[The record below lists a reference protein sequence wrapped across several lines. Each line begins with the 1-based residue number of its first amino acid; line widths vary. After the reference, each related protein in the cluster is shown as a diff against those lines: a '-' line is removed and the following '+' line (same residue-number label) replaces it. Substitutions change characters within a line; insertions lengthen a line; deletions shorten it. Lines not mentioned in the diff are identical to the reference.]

1 MDTVRLPEPTKDLE
15 RAKRDIFDYGLCVI
29 PEVLTGEALA
39 RTRRRF
45 YEAAEWDAQR
55 GLTGDPFE
63 LDLDATNRR
72 VWALL
77 NKGWEFVEM
86 AEHPVALELLRSVLG
101 WPMLLCNISGNI
113 TGPGGAA
120 GLMHADQSFCPEP
133 WSAAYGA
140 NAVWMLDDFTDANG
154 ATRIVPGSHRWNRAP
169 REGELEFPDVPI
181 EGAAGTLVVMEARVW
196 HRTGANCTDDEY
208 RGGVL
213 GWYTLPI
220 YRTQE
225 NCFLSL
231 NPNVRQSASDT
242 LLELLAYRTQGFG
255 LVNGSSPA

>member
-1 MDTVRLPEPTKDLE
+1 MDAQLPQPTKDLE
-15 RAKRDIFDYGLCVI
+15 RAKRDIVEHGLCII
-29 PEVLTGEALA
+29 PDVLSGDQLA
-39 RTRRRF
+39 RTRQRL
-45 YEAAEWDAQR
+45 YDAGDWDSRR
-55 GLTGDPFE
+55 GLAGDPFE
-63 LDLDATNRR
+63 LDPDTSNRR

-113 TGPGGAA
+113 TGPGGSA
-120 GLMHADQSFCPEP
+120 GVLHADQLFSPEP

-140 NAVWMLDDFTDANG
+140 NAIWMLDDFTEANG
-154 ATRIVPGSHRWNRAP
+154 ATRIVPDSHRRNRAP
-169 REGELEFPDVPI
+169 TEDELETATVPV
-181 EGAAGTLVVMEARVW
+181 EAAAGTLVVMEARVW
-196 HRTGANCTDDEY
+196 HRTGANRTRGET
-208 RGGVL
+208 RGGVF

-225 NCFLSL
+225 NWFLSL

-242 LLELLAYRTQGFG
+242 LLELLAYRTEGLG
-255 LVNGSSPA
+255 LVNGASPL